1 MDAFQTDAWPGR
13 FVEILETSAMIVK
26 MQLARDRKISPEGET
41 TDPFLAARKKLF
53 PAWRN
58 RKLENAANALSENRV
73 DIAQPILQ
81 RYLEKHPDDPAA
93 LRLMADIAR
102 RADQFEEAERL
113 LLLCIENDPDCPG
126 YRFNYAV
133 IALALEKYEEALAA
147 LDVLLKSDARNPVF
161 RDWKAK
167 ALSHLERFTEA
178 LTYRRELAEEYPQV
192 ATVWVAYGNLLRHL
206 GKQEE
211 AVTAYRKANE
221 HAGDSVAAYMRLN
234 DLKTYRFS
242 EAETARM
249 QAQLMLPD
257 LSKEE
262 RANLCYA
269 LGAAYGDQ
277 NRYAES
283 FDSYAKAN
291 ALLRAGV
298 DFDPDGLTAHRMN
311 CERLFTEDFF
321 RQRSS
326 WGCESNAPIF
336 IVGMPRSGSTLIEQ
350 MLSSHSAVEGLG
362 ELTDLDNT
370 VGRHLASL
378 EGGQPHEYRIGGFF
392 EFHSGFVRA
401 FSRAMREW
409 NAEDFHGIGQEYLA
423 ATKNRRRSTR
433 QLFTDKGLQNFG
445 YIALIHLILPT
456 ARIIDARRHP
466 LDCGWSCF
474 KSRFPAGQPFAHRQA
489 DIGKHYA
496 NYARLMAH
504 FDRVLPGRIHRVIYE
519 DLIGNPEMEVR
530 RLLDYLDLPFEE
542 ACMRFH
548 ENKRAV
554 NTLSSTQVRVPL
566 YKTGMAQWKP
576 YEPWLGPLK
585 AALGDVLER

>member
-1 MDAFQTDAWPGR
+1 
-13 FVEILETSAMIVK
+13 MIVN
-26 MQLARDRKISPEGET
+26 MQLARDRMNSPEEGT
-41 TDPFLAARKKLF
+41 TNPFDAARDKLF
-53 PAWRN
+53 PDRRN
-58 RKLENAANALSENRV
+58 RKLEDAAAAISENRV

-81 RYLEKHPDDPAA
+81 RYLEKHPDDPPA
-93 LRLMADIAR
+93 LNLMADIAR

-113 LLLCIENDPDCPG
+113 LLICIENDPDCPG

-133 IALALEKYEEALAA
+133 IVITLGKYEEALAA
-147 LDVLLKSDARNPVF
+147 LDILLKNDARNPLF

-167 ALSHLERFTEA
+167 VLSHMESFTEA
-178 LTYRRELAEEYPQV
+178 LTYRRELAEEYPQI

-211 AVTAYRKANE
+211 AIIAYQKAN
-221 HAGDSVAAYMRLN
+221 AYTRLA
-234 DLKTYRFS
+234 DMKTYHFS
-242 EAETARM
+242 ETETTRM
-249 QAQLMLPD
+249 QAQLALPD

-262 RANLCYA
+262 RVNLCFA
-269 LGAAYGDQ
+269 LGTAYGDQ
-277 NRYAES
+277 KRYAES
-283 FDSYAKAN
+283 FDSCAKGN

-298 DFDPDGLTAHRMN
+298 DFDSDGLTVHRMN

-326 WGCESNAPIF
+326 WGCESHAPIF

-350 MLSSHSAVEGLG
+350 LLSSHSAIEGLG
-362 ELTDLDNT
+362 ELAELDNT

-378 EGGQPHEYRIGGFF
+378 EGGQPHEYWIGSRF

-401 FSRAMREW
+401 FSSAMCAW
-409 NAEDFHGIGQEYLA
+409 NAEDFYVIGQEYLA
-423 ATKNRRRSTR
+423 ATRNRRKSTR
-433 QLFTDKGLQNFG
+433 QLFTDKELRNFG
-445 YIALIHLILPT
+445 YTALIHLILPT
-456 ARIIDARRHP
+456 AKIIDARRHP

-474 KSRFPAGQPFAHRQA
+474 KSRFPAPFARRLA

-496 NYARLMAH
+496 NYVRLMAH

-519 DLIGNPEMEVR
+519 DLIANPEMEIR
-530 RLLDYLDLPFEE
+530 RLLDYLGLPFEE
-542 ACMRFH
+542 GCLRFH
-548 ENKRAV
+548 ENERAV

-566 YKTGMAQWKP
+566 YKTGMAQWRP

-585 AALGDVLER
+585 TALGDVLERYPNAPDDAS

>member
-1 MDAFQTDAWPGR
+1 
-13 FVEILETSAMIVK
+13 MIVN
-26 MQLARDRKISPEGET
+26 MQLARDRKISPEEGT
-41 TDPFLAARKKLF
+41 TDPFEAARDKLF
-53 PAWRN
+53 PDRRK
-58 RKLENAANALSENRV
+58 RKLEDAADALSENRV

-93 LRLMADIAR
+93 LNLMADIAR

-113 LLLCIENDPDCPG
+113 LLICIENDPDCPG

-133 IALALEKYEEALAA
+133 TVLTLEKYEEALAA
-147 LDVLLKSDARNPVF
+147 LDVLLKNDARNPLF

-167 ALSHLERFTEA
+167 VLSHMERFTEA
-178 LTYRRELAEEYPQV
+178 LTYRRELAEEYPQI

-211 AVTAYRKANE
+211 AIIAYHKANE
-221 HAGDSVAAYMRLN
+221 YAGDSIAAYTRLA

-249 QAQLMLPD
+249 QAQLVLPD

-262 RANLCYA
+262 RANLCFA
-269 LGAAYGDQ
+269 LGTAYGDQ
-277 NRYAES
+277 KRYTES
-283 FDSYAKAN
+283 FDSCAKGN

-326 WGCESNAPIF
+326 WGCEAHAPIF

-350 MLSSHSAVEGLG
+350 MLSSHSAIEGLG
-362 ELTDLDNT
+362 ELAELDNT

-378 EGGQPHEYRIGGFF
+378 EGGQPHEYRIGGWF

-401 FSRAMREW
+401 FSRAMCEW
-409 NAEDFHGIGQEYLA
+409 NAEDFYVIGQEYLA
-423 ATKNRRRSTR
+423 ATKNRRKSTR

-474 KSRFPAGQPFAHRQA
+474 KSRFPAGLPFAHRLA

-504 FDRVLPGRIHRVIYE
+504 FDRVLPGRIHRV
-519 DLIGNPEMEVR
+519 M
-530 RLLDYLDLPFEE
+530 
-542 ACMRFH
+542 
-548 ENKRAV
+548 
-554 NTLSSTQVRVPL
+554 
-566 YKTGMAQWKP
+566 
-576 YEPWLGPLK
+576 
-585 AALGDVLER
+585 